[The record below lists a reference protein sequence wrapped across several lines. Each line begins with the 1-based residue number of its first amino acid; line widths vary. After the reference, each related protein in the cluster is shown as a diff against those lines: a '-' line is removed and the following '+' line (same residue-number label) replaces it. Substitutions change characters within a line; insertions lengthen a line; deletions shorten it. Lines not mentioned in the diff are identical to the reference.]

1 MKNTTNDV
9 AHALVRAAS
18 RLVSTPVL
26 EEERRLETE
35 PRTQVSGLYM
45 ATNSPRHDTALRRE
59 PLSRRDFAGSAVSAG
74 AMLALAPPFDAAI
87 SRHGAFSRHRE
98 MRTLFFNVSHEDY
111 AGHTYYL
118 VIGQHRYALSPV
130 YAAHP
135 ALAKVRRTNSVLAKL
150 PDSAITHVVENI
162 LVPNAVNLAYTI
174 KDPDTSTGTWGMSS
188 VYLIP
193 PKSSF
198 VHAYNAIRK
207 ELRFASQL
215 TLSAK
220 RKKYGLLPALSLQ
233 DLLDEQ
239 DLLDTTDWATA
250 MVNLHPEMLSAEP
263 NSAAFIQANYIQG
276 KPATFQLSEILA
288 SQGVATRQE
297 SPGNDNPQGWATLV
311 PYTDDDG
318 VTPLKNTTGNNK
330 GLILYDAKWQPAT
343 VAPFVAA
350 AMKPALRSVKDDT
363 SLGADITAGRANLS
377 SNDLTGTLWYRKD
390 GVASVDQSSEAP
402 PPPDDVK
409 YTLTNVTPNYNGY
422 SLTATVTP
430 DDKVTL
436 NFTNWYLRWL
446 GVYIQFYKDDQ
457 PGETP
462 IEASQIP
469 NVSQLP
475 GLDQKY
481 AVFLGIL
488 TPEFTIYGVP
498 ISDSK
503 LTVTFP
509 FPTGIAQRAVI
520 LASGLGVGSQTFPG
534 TEHIGIVNTVIFN
547 LFAPALLLGL
557 GLGAANDL
565 FSKEVVIKAL
575 LINGFLVQFFA
586 LFSGATQDQLGTI
599 FWRLFVRGVAKPAVT
614 QFLGLMKA
622 FLAEQEVLEAVEDA
636 IPIVGEI
643 LQALAAAG
651 TVAEL
656 LETTTETLLSSWTY
670 EYSLVGRYDLSLT
683 INHDPRNPNG
693 FPATAATYTVT
704 GIFDGG
710 TPHTQT
716 LSLPNNNDPKAPITV
731 TFPGAPLGGM
741 VTLTVGFYEQN
752 GTQVGHGT
760 TGPVSNVPPQ
770 PGASGPAITIT
781 QLPVP
786 LLPCTTYQ
794 HNQKTA
800 LNPQGEHMW
809 ASGPAPAVPASPSAC
824 GPNPGNICQ
833 FRNITYNASMGYI
846 GYGWQSYSN
855 SDCDSGASGQ
865 LDQMANIPGVN
876 DASGNAQSGYAA
888 IPCALDGPAT
898 LVYDP
903 LGRTSM
909 NYYLDTSGQ
918 SNVLR
923 QVQLNPPKFSD
934 PRDHQAWGIFN
945 LPPDDLLLHP
955 AGTVITINTALSRME
970 SLKLPAAPL
979 SDTEA
984 AVSLLANLHAGQG
997 KRPGL
1002 LNGPT
1007 AATITSDGVILVLES
1022 GNNRIHAV
1030 DASGNPVRHF
1040 SKQPEPYFLELS
1052 ATGGADTL
1060 YLDIAVEFSGFI
1072 YVLSSSNSVY
1082 RLDIY
1087 NPDQSGTDPFCKV
1100 MGVNAAKVTVDYWRN
1115 VYSLNYE
1122 VLMVNNAL
1130 PSSGITEPSIS
1141 QWIPVTPPSCQ
1152 AVVSFAPPRGRGIE
1166 KQRLLRRRDLW
1177 RPRTSGSR

>member
-1 MKNTTNDV
+1 MKNT
-9 AHALVRAAS
+9 
-18 RLVSTPVL
+18 PGF
-26 EEERRLETE
+26 ERER
-35 PRTQVSGLYM
+35 
-45 ATNSPRHDTALRRE
+45 
-59 PLSRRDFAGSAVSAG
+59 LSRRDFAGSAVGAG
-74 AMLALAPPFDAAI
+74 ALLALAPPLDAAI
-87 SRHGAFSRHRE
+87 SRHRE
-98 MRTLFFNVSHEDY
+98 MRTLFFNLSYENY

-118 VIGQHRYALSPV
+118 VIGRHRYALSPV

-135 ALAKVRRTNSVLAKL
+135 ALAKARRTNSVLAKL

-162 LVPNAVNLAYTI
+162 LVPNAVHLAYTI

-188 VYLIP
+188 IYLIP

-215 TLSAK
+215 PLSAK

-276 KPATFQLSEILA
+276 KPATFQLSEILG
-288 SQGVATRQE
+288 SQGTATRQE
-297 SPGNDNPQGWATLV
+297 SPGHDNSQGWATLV
-311 PYTDDDG
+311 PYTDDDD

-343 VAPFVAA
+343 VAPFIAA

-363 SLGADITAGRANLS
+363 SLGADITAGRANLR
-377 SNDLTGTLWYRKD
+377 SNDLTGMLWYRND
-390 GVASVDQSSEAP
+390 GVASVGQSSEAP
-402 PPPDDVK
+402 SPPDNVK

-422 SLTATVTP
+422 SLAAAVTP
-430 DDKVTL
+430 DNRVTL

-446 GVYIQFYKDDQ
+446 GVYIQFYKDDNT
-457 PGETP
+457 GETP
-462 IEASQIP
+462 IEATQIP

-481 AVFLGIL
+481 AIFLGVL
-488 TPEFTIYGVP
+488 TPEFTIYGIP

-503 LTVTFP
+503 LSVTFP

-520 LASGLGVGSQTFPG
+520 LASGLGAGSHTFPE
-534 TEHIGIVNTVIFN
+534 TEDIGIVNTVIFN
-547 LFAPALLLGL
+547 MIAPALLLGL
-557 GLGAANDL
+557 GLGASVDL
-565 FSKEVVIKAL
+565 FSKQVVLPAL
-575 LINGFLVQFFA
+575 LINGFLVEFFA
-586 LFSGATQDQLGTI
+586 LFSGATKDQLGTI
-599 FWRLFVRGVAKPAVT
+599 FWRIFVRGIVKPAVT
-614 QFLGLMKA
+614 AFLNLMKA
-622 FLAEQEVLEAVEDA
+622 FFTEQEVVDAIEDA
-636 IPIVGEI
+636 IPIVGAI
-643 LQALAAAG
+643 LQALGAAG
-651 TVAEL
+651 TAAEVAETTV
-656 LETTTETLLSSWTY
+656 ETGLSPWTY
-670 EYSLVGRYDLSLT
+670 QYSLIGRYDLSLT
-683 INHDPRNPNG
+683 INHDPEDPNG
-693 FPATAATYTVT
+693 FPTVAATYTVT
-704 GIFDGG
+704 AIFDDG

-716 LSLPNNNDPKAPITV
+716 LSLQNSNNPKAPITV
-731 TFPGAPLGGM
+731 TFPGVPLGGM
-741 VTLTVGFYEQN
+741 VTLTVGFYEPN

-760 TGPVSNVPPQ
+760 TGPIPNMPPSG
-770 PGASGPAITIT
+770 GASGPAITIT

-786 LLPCTTYQ
+786 LLSCTAYK

-800 LNPQGEHMW
+800 LNGQNEHYW
-809 ASGPAPAVPASPSAC
+809 VPGLPPEVPSSPSAC

-833 FRNITYNASMGYI
+833 FRNITYNSSMGYI

-888 IPCALDGPAT
+888 MPCALDGPAT
-898 LVYDP
+898 LMYDP
-903 LGRTSM
+903 LGRASM
-909 NYYLDTSGQ
+909 NYYLDTSSQ
-918 SNVLR
+918 LNVLR

-934 PRDHQAWGIFN
+934 PRDHRAWGIFN

-955 AGTVITINTALSRME
+955 AGVVITINTALSRME
-970 SLKLPAAPL
+970 SLKLPTAPV
-979 SDTEA
+979 SDAEA
-984 AVSLLANLHAGQG
+984 AISLLANLHAGQG

-1007 AATITSDGVILVLES
+1007 AATITSDGVILVLEA

-1030 DASGNPVRHF
+1030 DAFGNPIRHF
-1040 SKQPEPYFLELS
+1040 SNQPEPYFLELS
-1052 ATGGADTL
+1052 ATGGADTQ

-1087 NPDQSGTDPFCKV
+1087 KPDQTGTDPFCKV

-1130 PSSGITEPSIS
+1130 PPGGITEPSIS
-1141 QWIPVTPPSCQ
+1141 QWIPETPPSCQ
-1152 AVVSFAPPRGRGIE
+1152 SVAWSSRPRRRGIA
-1166 KQRLLRRRDLW
+1166 KQRLLRRRDIW
-1177 RPRTSGSR
+1177 RAYLPS

>member
-1 MKNTTNDV
+1 MNN
-9 AHALVRAAS
+9 R
-18 RLVSTPVL
+18 PGF
-26 EEERRLETE
+26 ERE
-35 PRTQVSGLYM
+35 
-45 ATNSPRHDTALRRE
+45 H
-59 PLSRRDFAGSAVSAG
+59 LSRRDFAGSAVGAG
-74 AMLALAPPFDAAI
+74 AMLALAPPLDAAI
-87 SRHGAFSRHRE
+87 SRHRE
-98 MRTLFFNVSHEDY
+98 VRTLFFNFSHEDY

-118 VIGQHRYALSPV
+118 LIGQRRRALSQV
-130 YAAHP
+130 YPGHP
-135 ALAKVRRTNSVLAKL
+135 ALAEARRTNNVLAKL

-162 LVPNAVNLAYTI
+162 PVPNAVHLAYTI
-174 KDPDTSTGTWGMSS
+174 KDPDTSSGTWGMSS
-188 VYLIP
+188 IYLIP

-207 ELRFASQL
+207 ELRFAAQL
-215 TLSAK
+215 PLSAK

-276 KPATFQLSEILA
+276 KPATFQLSEILD
-288 SQGVATRQE
+288 SQGAATPQE
-297 SPGNDNPQGWATLV
+297 SSGHDNPQGWATLV

-318 VTPLKNTTGNNK
+318 VTPLRNTTGNNK
-330 GLILYDAKWQPAT
+330 GLILYDTKWQPAA

-363 SLGADITAGRANLS
+363 SLGADITVGRASLS
-377 SNDLTGTLWYRKD
+377 SNDLTGTLWYRND
-390 GVASVDQSSEAP
+390 GVASVDQGSEAP
-402 PPPDDVK
+402 PPPDNAK

-422 SLTATVTP
+422 SLTANVTP

-446 GVYIQFYKDDQ
+446 GVYIQFYNGDKVV
-457 PGETP
+457 P
-462 IEASQIP
+462 ASQ
-469 NVSQLP
+469 VSGISALP
-475 GLDQKY
+475 FLDQGD
-481 AVFLGIL
+481 ALFLGIV
-488 TPEFTIYGVP
+488 TPEFTIYGIP
-498 ISDSK
+498 TSNSK
-503 LTVTFP
+503 LSVDFP
-509 FPTGIAQRAVI
+509 FPTGVANRAVI
-520 LASGLGVGSQTFPG
+520 LASGLGSGSHTFQD

-547 LFAPALLLGL
+547 MIAPALLIGL
-557 GLGAANDL
+557 GLGASADL
-565 FSKEVVIKAL
+565 FSKDVVIKAIASQL
-575 LINGFLVQFFA
+575 FLTEFFA
-586 LFSGATQDQLGTI
+586 LLSGATQDQLGTV
-599 FWRLFVRGVAKPAVT
+599 FWRLIVRAVASTPGLKLFLQLWT
-614 QFLGLMKA
+614 EYFLGA
-622 FLAEQEVLEAVEDA
+622 EALAAVEDA
-636 IPIVGEI
+636 IPIVGAI
-643 LQALAAAG
+643 LQALGALGAAAE
-651 TVAEL
+651 VAETTV
-656 LETTTETLLSSWTY
+656 ETGLSPWTY
-670 EYSLVGRYDLSLT
+670 QYTLVGTYDLSLS
-683 INHDPRNPNG
+683 INHDPGDPNG
-693 FPATAATYTVT
+693 FPAAAATYTVM
-704 GIFDGG
+704 GIFDDG

-716 LSLPNNNDPKAPITV
+716 LSLQNSDDPKAPITV
-731 TFPGAPLGGM
+731 TFPGVPLGGM

-760 TGPVSNVPPQ
+760 IGPVSNTPPS
-770 PGASGPAITIT
+770 PGSSPPAITIT

-786 LLPCTTYQ
+786 LLPCTVYT

-800 LNPQGEHMW
+800 LNPQSEHMW
-809 ASGPAPAVPASPSAC
+809 APGPPPAAPSSPSAC

-833 FRNITYNASMGYI
+833 FRNITYNSSMGYI

-876 DASGNAQSGYAA
+876 GASGNAQSDYAA
-888 IPCALDGPAT
+888 IPCALDGPAK

-903 LGRTSM
+903 LGRASI
-909 NYYLDTSGQ
+909 NYYLDSSSQ
-918 SNVLR
+918 LNVLR
-923 QVQLNPPKFSD
+923 QVQLHPPIFSD

-945 LPPDDLLLHP
+945 LQPDDLLLHP
-955 AGTVITINTALSRME
+955 AGTVISINTALSRME
-970 SLKLPAAPL
+970 SLKLPTKSV
-979 SDTEA
+979 SDREA

-1007 AATITSDGVILVLES
+1007 AATITSDGVILILEA

-1030 DASGNPVRHF
+1030 DAFGNPIRHF
-1040 SKQPEPYFLELS
+1040 SKQPEPYFLNLS

-1087 NPDQSGTDPFCKV
+1087 KPDQSGTDPFCNV
-1100 MGVNAAKVTVDYWRN
+1100 MGLNAAKLTVDYWRN

-1122 VLMVNNAL
+1122 VLMVNDAL
-1130 PSSGITEPSIS
+1130 PPSGITEPSIS
-1141 QWIPVTPPSCQ
+1141 QWVPVTPQNCSGF
-1152 AVVSFAPPRGRGIE
+1152 VSSPHPRRRGIA

-1177 RPRTSGSR
+1177 RIREAKP

>member
-1 MKNTTNDV
+1 MKNT
-9 AHALVRAAS
+9 
-18 RLVSTPVL
+18 P
-26 EEERRLETE
+26 
-35 PRTQVSGLYM
+35 GFK
-45 ATNSPRHDTALRRE
+45 RE
-59 PLSRRDFAGSAVSAG
+59 QPSRRDFAGSAVGAG
-74 AMLALAPPFDAAI
+74 AMLALAPPLDAAI
-87 SRHGAFSRHRE
+87 SRHRE
-98 MRTLFFNVSHEDY
+98 MRTLFFNLSHEDY

-118 VIGQHRYALSPV
+118 VIARHRYALSPV

-135 ALAKVRRTNSVLAKL
+135 ALAKARRTNSVLAKV

-162 LVPNAVNLAYTI
+162 LVPNAVHLAYTI
-174 KDPDTSTGTWGMSS
+174 KDPDISTGTWGMSS

-193 PKSSF
+193 PKNSF

-207 ELRFASQL
+207 ELRFASEL
-215 TLSAK
+215 PLSAK

-276 KPATFQLSEILA
+276 KPATFQLSEILG
-288 SQGVATRQE
+288 SQGTATRQE
-297 SPGNDNPQGWATLV
+297 SPGHDNPQGWATLV
-311 PYTDDDG
+311 PYTDEDG

-350 AMKPALRSVKDDT
+350 AMKPPLRSVKDDA

-390 GVASVDQSSEAP
+390 GVASLDQSSEAP
-402 PPPDDVK
+402 LPSDDVK

-430 DDKVTL
+430 DNKVTL

-488 TPEFTIYGVP
+488 TPEFTIYGIP

-575 LINGFLVQFFA
+575 FINGFLVEFFA
-586 LFSGATQDQLGTI
+586 LFSGATQDQLGII
-599 FWRLFVRGVAKPAVT
+599 FWRLFVRGALSKPAVT
-614 QFLGLMKA
+614 EFLGLMTA
-622 FLAEQEVLEAVEDA
+622 FLEEQEVLEAVEDA

-643 LQALAAAG
+643 LQALGAAG
-651 TVAEL
+651 TAAEL
-656 LETTTETLLSSWTY
+656 LETTTETLLSPWTY
-670 EYSLVGRYDLSLT
+670 QYTLIGRYDLSLT
-683 INHDPRNPNG
+683 IKHDPTDPNG
-693 FPATAATYTVT
+693 FPASAATYTVAA
-704 GIFDGG
+704 IFDGG

-716 LSLPNNNDPKAPITV
+716 LSLQNNKDPKAPITV
-731 TFPGAPLGGM
+731 TFPGVPLGGM
-741 VTLTVGFYEQN
+741 VTLTVGFYEPN

-760 TGPVSNVPPQ
+760 IGPVPNMPPQ
-770 PGASGPAITIT
+770 PGTPPPAITIT

-786 LLPCTTYQ
+786 LLPCTVYT

-800 LNPQGEHMW
+800 LNPQGEHNW
-809 ASGPAPAVPASPSAC
+809 APGPPPEPPASPSAC

-833 FRNITYNASMGYI
+833 FRDITYNSSMGYI

-865 LDQMANIPGVN
+865 LDQMTNIPGVN

-888 IPCALDGPAT
+888 MPCALDGPAT

-909 NYYLDTSGQ
+909 NYYLDTS
-918 SNVLR
+918 SPLNVLR

-934 PRDHQAWGIFN
+934 PRDHQAWGVFN

-955 AGTVITINTALSRME
+955 AGTIITINTALSRME
-970 SLKLPAAPL
+970 SLKLPATPV
-979 SDTEA
+979 SDREA

-1007 AATITSDGVILVLES
+1007 AATITSDGVILILEA

-1030 DASGNPVRHF
+1030 DASGNPIRHF
-1040 SKQPEPYFLELS
+1040 SNQSEPYFLEFS
-1052 ATGGADTL
+1052 ATGGADTQ

-1072 YVLSSSNSVY
+1072 YVLSSANSVY

-1087 NPDQSGTDPFCKV
+1087 KPDQSGTAPFCTT

-1130 PSSGITEPSIS
+1130 PPSGITEPSIS
-1141 QWIPVTPPSCQ
+1141 QWVPETPPSCTSV
-1152 AVVSFAPPRGRGIE
+1152 ALFPSLGRRDIA
-1166 KQRLLRRRDLW
+1166 KRRLLRRRDLW
-1177 RPRTSGSR
+1177 RAHLPS